1 MVVNLEVEAGKGAND
16 SRSDNALLRY
26 VFEDYERCRV
36 PYSSY
41 VPQEKHDEIRH
52 KVETWLFDNEILS
65 AQRVQELHGQHLCAC
80 EWDMIK
86 DNPESYWPEL
96 FASRMNAEERA
107 KVDKG
112 PYRQSI
118 AQNKEAYRRY
128 LTSSLVWVYVAE
140 VIHYKTKGSLPSPEE
155 ELDRLITQGGPH
167 HACFFV
173 LAEKAANLEVNY
185 SWGQEF
191 LDSWNNFRR
200 QYEQEH
206 PVAKKSQQPA
216 AA

>member
-16 SRSDNALLRY
+16 SRSDNALLRS

-41 VPQEKHDEIRH
+41 VSSERHDEIRH
-52 KVETWLFDNEILS
+52 KVETWLFDNEVLS
-65 AQRVQELHGQHLCAC
+65 AQRIQEIHGQHLLPCQ
-80 EWDMIK
+80 WDMIK

-118 AQNKEAYRRY
+118 FQNQESYRRY
-128 LTSSLVWVYVAE
+128 LTSSLVWTGVAE
-140 VIHYKTKGSLPSPEE
+140 ILYHKNSGRFPSPDE
-155 ELDRLITQGGPH
+155 ELEIVQTCSGPH

-185 SWGQEF
+185 SWGKGF
-191 LDSWNNFRR
+191 LEDWKDKK
-200 QYEQEH
+200 QKYEQEH
-206 PVAKKSQQPA
+206 PTPKKSQQSVA
-216 AA
+216 A